1 MPLMGLTGLM
11 PLMGLTGLTGR
22 EQLARYWRLNSS
34 FLRGAR
40 SQSAQDRMSCAV
52 RGASASRARP
62 LLDACGR

>member
-1 MPLMGLTGLM
+1 MPLMPLMPLMGLT
-11 PLMGLTGLTGR
+11 GLTGLTGR
-22 EQLARYWRLNSS
+22 EQLARYRHLNSS

-52 RGASASRARP
+52 RGASACRARP